1 MDLWEVI
8 DPSTSKD
15 DNATIEDY
23 LKLYASADENPRINT
38 IVILLVYVPVF
49 LLAFFGNLIV
59 LLVILTDSRMRKS
72 TANYFLVN
80 LAVTD
85 LLVAVICIPM
95 TAINYVY
102 NVWVLGTTACKI
114 TSYMQGKYIY

>member
-23 LKLYASADENPRINT
+23 LKLYASADEHPRINT

-85 LLVAVICIPM
+85 LL
-95 TAINYVY
+95 
-102 NVWVLGTTACKI
+102 
-114 TSYMQGKYIY
+114 GKYSY